1 MPFLSSSKSRR
12 IPSRFAMFVAA
23 ALVLT
28 GCGMAH
34 NGSSTGSHHRA
45 IATQS
50 EPPSSVCGSNGDY
63 VNQSLNGDFTACFR
77 VPALTSSSLVV
88 ALQAYV
94 DGPLKSDHSPTTT
107 LTTIPVGH
115 LSLTLSANT
124 ATPGESITVTGHY
137 SSRPPTTRP
146 FNANLCWDGCQGGLQ
161 EEGAPLHWTSRTT
174 FQARLKVPDTAWL
187 VHGENTVS
195 VHQLRS
201 GSYAVGIECIQ
212 VESGCA
218 LGRAAAQTT
227 IELNAPAP
235 RKCGSGQRCE
245 WMHLSTTKAQVGDIV
260 KLKGWAPL
268 QLLLGQPF
276 SYSLS
281 ITTASPT
288 QKYYPLSFSRL
299 SKTGGFNV
307 VLTPRALR
315 VVPGETWANLGRA
328 PYLSST
334 FAGPSSVEPEPG
346 SPLIAWC
353 LASGVEITGGSATVT
368 APTVGVAAALRDTNL
383 RSFSSKPPQCETVV
397 LDPTHRGTI
406 YAGFDTDSGGS
417 APPIYLAALYTTDG
431 GATWRT
437 VPPPPGT
444 TLEDFGGFT
453 TEGHR
458 VLALFAG
465 LKSYNSRNYPEGTVH
480 GLVSVEATSDG
491 GVHWTPSTLGCPSA
505 GPCATL
511 GTYSW
516 GNCNM
521 NPGPQSLLLGPAGA
535 SAPSGVR
542 WTSSNWV
549 TSVDSCR
556 SPQLVVNS
564 SHDLMVVDPSSQYS
578 VVRSTNSGST
588 WTYVALPRIPGT
600 NYAPDSTPYANSLL
614 LAPNGSLYAALTTS
628 SSPHQE
634 LFRLEPHATSWC
646 LVPRVF
652 ETVSPSTNF
661 SRLRVS
667 RSDLLWS
674 QTGYAGAKS
683 TSSVHAVPFSTL
695 HC

>member
-1 MPFLSSSKSRR
+1 
-12 IPSRFAMFVAA
+12 MFVAA

-28 GCGMAH
+28 GCGTAH
-34 NGSSTGSHHRA
+34 NDSSSTAHHNA

-77 VPALTSSSLVV
+77 VPALNSSSLVV

-94 DGPLKSDHSPTTT
+94 NGTLKSHQSPTTT

-115 LSLTLSANT
+115 LTLTLSANT
-124 ATPGESITVTGHY
+124 ATPGESIAVTGHY
-137 SSRPPTTRP
+137 ASRPPTTRP
-146 FNANLCWDGCQGGLQ
+146 SYADLCWDGCQAGLQ
-161 EEGAPLHWTSRTT
+161 EEGATLHWTSRTT
-174 FQARLKVPDTAWL
+174 FHTHLKVPDTAWL
-187 VHGENTVS
+187 VHGNNTVS

-201 GSYAVGIECIQ
+201 GTYAVGIECIQ
-212 VESGCA
+212 VASGCA

-227 IELNAPAP
+227 LQLNAPAP
-235 RKCGSGQRCE
+235 RTCGGGQPCE
-245 WMHLSTTKAQVGDIV
+245 TMHLSTTKAQVGDIV

-268 QLLLGQPF
+268 QLLIGQPF

-281 ITTASPT
+281 ITAASPT
-288 QKYYPLSFSRL
+288 HKYFPLSYSHL
-299 SKTGGFNV
+299 SKNGGFNV
-307 VLTPRALR
+307 VLSPRLLR
-315 VVPGETWANLGRA
+315 VVSGETWANLGPV
-328 PYLSST
+328 PYVSST
-334 FAGPSSVEPEPG
+334 FAGPSSVEPQTG

-353 LASGVEITGGSATVT
+353 LASRVEITGGSATVS
-368 APTVGVAAALRDTNL
+368 APTVGVAAALKNTNL
-383 RSFSSKPPQCETVV
+383 RSFSTKPPQCETVV
-397 LDPTHRGTI
+397 LDPSRPRTI

-417 APPIYLAALYTTDG
+417 APPIYLAALYTTDD

-505 GPCATL
+505 GPCTTF

-521 NPGPQSLLLGPAGA
+521 NPSPQSLLLGPSVA
-535 SAPSGVR
+535 SAPTGVR

-578 VVRSTNSGST
+578 VVRSTNSGAT
-588 WTYVALPRIPGT
+588 WSYVALPQIPGT
-600 NYAPDSTPYANSLL
+600 NYAPDSTPFADSLL
-614 LAPNGSLYAALTTS
+614 LAPNGSLYAAVTTS
-628 SSPHQE
+628 SNTHQE
-634 LFRLEPHATSWC
+634 LFRLEPRATSWC
-646 LVPRVF
+646 RVPRVF
-652 ETVSPSTNF
+652 ETVSPSTTL
-661 SRLRVS
+661 SRLRAS
-667 RSDLLWS
+667 QSDLLWS
-674 QTGYAGAKS
+674 QTTYAGAKS